1 MNELT
6 LYALADEYLQAIER
20 LPEMGL
26 DEQTVADTLEGL
38 TGNVIVKGQNV
49 AAYILNVEAEA
60 DKIRRAAEKL
70 VKRAGT
76 LDARMQHLRNYLYAN
91 MERTGIH
98 EIKAL
103 DGTFTAKIKK
113 NPPAVE
119 VTDPEALP
127 AIYLRTIPEKT
138 EPDKAAIKTA
148 LQGGELV
155 PGASLIHRT
164 HLEIKV

>member
-1 MNELT
+1 MSLS
-6 LYALADEYLQAIER
+6 LYVLADEYRQAMER

-26 DEQTVADTLEGL
+26 DDQTIADTLEGL
-38 TGNVIVKGQNV
+38 SGNLIAKGQNV

-60 DKIRRAAEKL
+60 EACADAAKKLMARAAAS
-70 VKRAGT
+70 R
-76 LDARMQHLRNYLYAN
+76 ARMQHLREYLYAN

-119 VTDPEALP
+119 INNPDALP

-138 EPDKAAIKTA
+138 EPDKAAIAKA
-148 LQGGELV
+148 LKAGEKV
-155 PGASLIHRT
+155 PGAELIHRT
-164 HLEIKV
+164 HLEIKT